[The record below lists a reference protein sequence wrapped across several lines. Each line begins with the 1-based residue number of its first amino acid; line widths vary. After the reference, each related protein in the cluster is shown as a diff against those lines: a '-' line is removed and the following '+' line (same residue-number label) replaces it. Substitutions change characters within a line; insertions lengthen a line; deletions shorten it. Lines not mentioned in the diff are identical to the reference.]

1 MAKVGVGLLA
11 AFGLLVLAGCADER
25 PPISGLRDQPAAA
38 PGQPPNAPIRQPGNR
53 P

>member
-1 MAKVGVGLLA
+1 MTKTGVGLLA
-11 AFGLLVLAGCADER
+11 AFGLLLLAGCADER
-25 PPISGLRDQPAAA
+25 PPMSGLRDQPAAA